1 MDEKSTKNLLSE
13 REKVKK
19 IHILIIISSIPQ
31 IIFGFIYLKIYLNNS
46 ENLFLLELAL
56 FLLLSLIIF
65 IFSSNKNRNQYLIG
79 LSLSNIFSFSFSI
92 ILFTQNKYYPLF
104 IYFISLCIYHY
115 SEFFSV
121 LLYHY
126 EILTSEYFLINHS
139 KSWVFATLIS
149 FMETILGIYYFDKYK
164 EIKLFFIIGFLMMLI
179 GQYFRIAALFIGKKN
194 FTHRIRFDK
203 VNEHKLITNGVF
215 AISRHPSYFGFYL
228 WSVGIEIMCCN
239 PICIIAFGVILF
251 KFFKNRIIIE
261 EQLLIQF
268 FGEEYLEYKKKVGIL
283 IPFIHL
289 DKEKEEKNLKIYQN
303 KKNLKKNI
311 FK

>member
-126 EILTSEYFLINHS
+126 ESL
-139 KSWVFATLIS
+139 
-149 FMETILGIYYFDKYK
+149 
-164 EIKLFFIIGFLMMLI
+164 
-179 GQYFRIAALFIGKKN
+179 
-194 FTHRIRFDK
+194 
-203 VNEHKLITNGVF
+203 
-215 AISRHPSYFGFYL
+215 
-228 WSVGIEIMCCN
+228 
-239 PICIIAFGVILF
+239 
-251 KFFKNRIIIE
+251 
-261 EQLLIQF
+261 
-268 FGEEYLEYKKKVGIL
+268 
-283 IPFIHL
+283 
-289 DKEKEEKNLKIYQN
+289 
-303 KKNLKKNI
+303 
-311 FK
+311 